1 MVPALPWQPPGRGC
15 GRPRGEG
22 RCPGHPSGSAP
33 TARRIPGSC
42 SGGAPRG
49 HAGRPPP
56 HHPGRARRTHL
67 SSPGRSGAA
76 QGRAGWSGAGAGAPR
91 CSGRAEPSRAGRC
104 RAGAGRAAS
113 AASREPHKASG
124 AGRAGGAC
132 RREGRRRGE
141 PGAGAAKNR
150 PPPLREP
157 RRGPG
162 CERGRSGR
170 ELRGGGPAGL
180 CAGGGREGGR
190 RLCLLSPLREWGG
203 RCGRDAGTAGR
214 LARPC
219 LLRSCCCCPGE
230 PFPRGR
236 TPRRRYQR

>member
-1 MVPALPWQPPGRGC
+1 MVPGVAMAAARPGMRAASRRGAMPRALIGQRPDGTAVPGVRLGRSAP
-15 GRPRGEG
+15 RPR
-22 RCPGHPSGSAP
+22 RTAPS
-33 TARRIPGSC
+33 
-42 SGGAPRG
+42 
-49 HAGRPPP
+49 PPA
-56 HHPGRARRTHL
+56 GRARRTHL

-132 RREGRRRGE
+132 RREGRWRGE
-141 PGAGAAKNR
+141 PGAGAAKSR

-157 RRGPG
+157 RQGPG
-162 CERGRSGR
+162 CEPGRSGR
-170 ELRGGGPAGL
+170 ELWGGGPEGL
-180 CAGGGREGGR
+180 CAGGGREGGQ
-190 RLCLLSPLREWGG
+190 RLRFLSPLREWDG
-203 RCGRDAGTAGR
+203 RCGRDAGTAGL

-219 LLRSCCCCPGE
+219 LLRSCCCRPGE
-230 PFPRGR
+230 PFPRGK
-236 TPRRRYQR
+236 TPRRRYRR